1 MNAFKNGALIAIA
14 AGTLFSAACKK
25 KDEAAPAAEPAKTE
39 PAKADP
45 AAAPTPAAAPAAAA
59 PAADP
64 AAAPAAAGEQTAK
77 VHCLGVNECKGK
89 GACKTETN
97 ACGGQNGCGGK
108 GMVEMTEADC
118 KAKGGTVAAK

>member
-45 AAAPTPAAAPAAAA
+45 AAAPTPAAAA
-59 PAADP
+59 PAAD
-64 AAAPAAAGEQTAK
+64 PAAAGEQTAK

-118 KAKGGTVAAK
+118 KAKGGTIAAK

>member
-25 KDEAAPAAEPAKTE
+25 KEEAAPAAEPAKTE

-45 AAAPTPAAAPAAAA
+45 AAAPTPAAAA

>member
-45 AAAPTPAAAPAAAA
+45 AAAPTPAADPAAAA
-59 PAADP
+59 PAAD
-64 AAAPAAAGEQTAK
+64 PAAAGEQTAK

-118 KAKGGTVAAK
+118 KAKGGTIAAK